1 MGLDEETRERL
12 EDLYYDIIRE
22 LNGIYY
28 RSGASRLSVNIKGK
42 YKKIVIT
49 AKNIILYNY
58 LGQTAI
64 MKQNGRVYPLNTNK
78 GYTLLA
84 EFCENYLE
92 NLELIK
98 KEGEK
103 YFQKNAGRKDL
114 LDNIKKVENHF
125 AGTIEFDFPESIA
138 PKEITIEE
146 DKGQKIGTINFG
158 GRTIRIIT
166 DGDIVLVNKPKDAKT
181 KEKTKS

>member
-1 MGLDEETRERL
+1 MGLDDETRERL
-12 EDLYYDIIRE
+12 EDLYYDVIRE
-22 LNGIYY
+22 LSDIYEK
-28 RSGASRLSVNIKGK
+28 SGASKLSVDIKGK

-49 AKNIILYNY
+49 HKSILLYNY
-58 LGQTAI
+58 LGQTAG
-64 MKQNGRVYPLNTNK
+64 MKFAGRIVPLNSNK
-78 GYTLLA
+78 GYTLFA
-84 EFCENYLE
+84 QFCENYLE

-103 YFQKNAGRKDL
+103 YFQKNAGRSDL
-114 LDNIKKVENHF
+114 LENIKRVEDHF
-125 AGTIEFDFPESIA
+125 SGTIEFDFPESLA

-166 DGDIVLVNKPKDAKT
+166 DGDIVLVNRS
-181 KEKTKS
+181 KEKQSKEKVLK

>member
-1 MGLDEETRERL
+1 MGLDDETKGRL
-12 EDLYYDIIRE
+12 EDLYYDVISE
-22 LNGIYY
+22 LSDIYD
-28 RSGASRLSVNIKGK
+28 RSGARRLTVNIKGK
-42 YKKIVIT
+42 YKRIVLTSKSIV
-49 AKNIILYNY
+49 LYNY

-64 MKQNGRVYPLNTNK
+64 MKSNGLVEPLNTNK
-78 GYTLLA
+78 GYTLFS

-103 YFQKNAGRKDL
+103 YFQKNAGRRDL
-114 LDNIKKVENHF
+114 LENIKKVEDHF
-125 AGTIEFDFPESIA
+125 SGTIEFDFPESVA
-138 PKEITIEE
+138 PREITIEE

-166 DGDIVLVNKPKDAKT
+166 DGDIVLVKRSKEKKNR
-181 KEKTKS
+181 EKTKS